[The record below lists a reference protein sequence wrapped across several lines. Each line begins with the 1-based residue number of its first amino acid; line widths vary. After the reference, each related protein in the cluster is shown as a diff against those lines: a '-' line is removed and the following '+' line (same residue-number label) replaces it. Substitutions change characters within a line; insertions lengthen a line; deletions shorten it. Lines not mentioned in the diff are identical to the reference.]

1 MSWFRTF
8 FRRCEAERELDRE
21 IQHHLEARIAD
32 LIAAGREPEA
42 ARREALVEFGGVER
56 AKEGC
61 RDERS
66 GQWLEMALQDVR
78 YALRR
83 LRREPG
89 LSATILVTLALGIGG
104 FTTIFS
110 TLDGLVLHP
119 RDLPALN
126 EIVTLREGPAR
137 AAPGR
142 VSFAAFLE
150 WREATRTFDGLAGS
164 ALDGFILTGTDNP
177 VPLVGT
183 HVTANFFDV
192 VGIKP
197 MLGRGFR
204 PEEERPGNDRVVVI
218 SYPAWQRLFN
228 GAPDVVGR
236 TIEMSFLPYTIIG
249 VTPESLAPSDQVRDL
264 WTPLPTDWW
273 SNPTNHHFS
282 DVFGRLKPGVT
293 LAQAQAEMDAL
304 ENAVAAKF
312 PDLRAGWK
320 VNLTPRREL
329 LAQRWVAWLWTL
341 LGAAACLL
349 LIACANVANL
359 LMARAT
365 ARQREMAVR
374 AALGASRARLVRQLL
389 TESLLLSLAGGA
401 AGAMIAAWGVDSV
414 RHLAPIFGF
423 EQLSAL
429 KVGVQVLGFALLVG
443 VITGV
448 VFGVAPAWLAA
459 QVDLRT
465 AMSAGTRSSAGA
477 GGTRLRRALVV
488 AEVALALVLLSGAGL
503 LAQSF
508 VRLMR
513 ADPGFV
519 ADHAIAIMFDM
530 LKGDRYETPARQM
543 AFMDG
548 LLAKISALPEVQ
560 TVGATS
566 HLMLGG
572 LRRRA
577 FDYAVKVEGREAVVA
592 DAAPRTARSTI
603 SPDYFRAMGMRLVRG
618 RTFDAHDT
626 ETAPRVTIV
635 NETFARQ
642 NFPGEDPLGRRVDSN
657 LGWAEIVGIVADSA
671 PGETDRPMFA
681 QMFDPHTQR
690 GGKTWVVVARTRG
703 DPALLGAALVRQVR
717 AMDKDQPV
725 YAVTTLDQA
734 VSYSYALQ
742 RFAMVLPALF
752 SLVAL
757 LLAAVGLY
765 GVMAYM
771 VNQRRVEIGIR
782 IALGGQMRDIIRLVM
797 GEGGRL
803 VGLGLA
809 LGLVVALGAGRLI
822 ESRLFQT
829 SAYDPGT
836 LASIALFFSAVAAL
850 ACWLPARRASR
861 IDPIV
866 ALRSE

>member
-1 MSWFRTF
+1 MGWFRTF
-8 FRRCEAERELDRE
+8 FRRCEAERELDQE
-21 IQHHLEARIAD
+21 IQYHLEARTAH

-78 YALRR
+78 YALRQ
-83 LRREPG
+83 LRHEPG
-89 LSATILVTLALGIGG
+89 LTTTILVTLALGIGG

-110 TLDGLVLHP
+110 TIDGLVLHP

-164 ALDGFILTGTDNP
+164 ALDGFILTGTDDP
-177 VPLVGT
+177 VPLVGM
-183 HVTANFFDV
+183 HVTANYFDV

-228 GAPDVVGR
+228 VAPDVVGR
-236 TIEMSFLPYTIIG
+236 TIEMSFLRYTIIG

-264 WTPLPTDWW
+264 WTPLPSDWW
-273 SNPTNHHFS
+273 RNRTNRFS

-304 ENAVAAKF
+304 ANAVAAKF
-312 PDLRAGWK
+312 PDSHAGWK

-329 LAQRWVAWLWTL
+329 LAQRWVEWLWTL

-359 LMARAT
+359 LLARAT

-429 KVGVQVLGFALLVG
+429 KVGVKVLGFALLVS

-465 AMSAGTRSSAGA
+465 AMSAGTRGSAGA

-488 AEVALALVLLSGAGL
+488 AEVALALVLLNGAGL

-519 ADHAIAIMFDM
+519 ADHAIAIAFDM

-543 AFMDG
+543 AFIDG
-548 LLAKISALPEVQ
+548 LLAKINALPEVQ

-566 HLMLGG
+566 QLSLGG
-572 LRRRA
+572 LRRRT

-592 DAAPRTARSTI
+592 NAAPRTARSTI

-657 LGWAEIVGIVADSA
+657 LGWAEIAGIVADSA

-717 AMDKDQPV
+717 VMDKDQPV

-742 RFAMVLPALF
+742 RFSMVLPALF

-771 VNQRRVEIGIR
+771 VTQRRVEIGIR

-803 VGLGLA
+803 VGLGLV
-809 LGLVVALGAGRLI
+809 LGLVAAFGAGRLI
-822 ESRLFQT
+822 ESRLFRT

-836 LASIALFFSAVAAL
+836 LAGIALFFSAVAAL